1 MNYWDQIRHYLQSKV
16 SADGYDNW
24 LKATAFVGQN
34 GDTLYVSVPD
44 RETRAW
50 LESEYTQLIQGGI
63 QALGLPVR
71 HVSFE
76 AEQSRPAAPAA
87 PVAVNGTAEPD
98 TAATVLNPKFT
109 FNSFV
114 VGACNQFAHAAAK
127 SVATNPS
134 RSYNPLF
141 LYDGVGMGKTHLM
154 HAIGRELMDKHASMR
169 IIYTSSERFMNEM
182 ISCIR
187 TDRMQHFH
195 LGLPLIAAVLNTLIL
210 VVTILIRRPPKRIT
224 PNPWYWLLAFVASYW
239 LVFIIFFLQR
249 GRPVAANWITDSFAA
264 LGLAIVL
271 WARLSLG
278 RNIGFVPAQRELVDT
293 GAYAFMRHP
302 VYTGVLVAQTAFVL
316 RAYSPL
322 NLLLLA
328 MGVLWFIPIKSLVEE
343 DFLRTDPRYA
353 AYMQRVRARWIP
365 FVI

>member
-1 MNYWDQIRHYLQSKV
+1 M
-16 SADGYDNW
+16 
-24 LKATAFVGQN
+24 ATN
-34 GDTLYVSVPD
+34 
-44 RETRAW
+44 
-50 LESEYTQLIQGGI
+50 
-63 QALGLPVR
+63 QALAPSTAPSL
-71 HVSFE
+71 SFNLMQVLSE
-76 AEQSRPAAPAA
+76 PWVDRTIAA
-87 PVAVNGTAEPD
+87 VACIPLVY
-98 TAATVLNPKFT
+98 
-109 FNSFV
+109 
-114 VGACNQFAHAAAK
+114 GA
-127 SVATNPS
+127 
-134 RSYNPLF
+134 Y
-141 LYDGVGMGKTHLM
+141 Y
-154 HAIGRELMDKHASMR
+154 
-169 IIYTSSERFMNEM
+169 
-182 ISCIR
+182 
-187 TDRMQHFH
+187 RMQHFH

-210 VVTILIRRPPKRIT
+210 VVTMLIRRPPKRIT

-249 GRPVAANWITDSFAA
+249 GRPIVANWITDSFAT

-278 RNIGFVPAQRELVDT
+278 RNIGFVPAQRELVHT

-322 NLLLLA
+322 NLLLLG

-343 DFLRTDPRYA
+343 DFLRIDPRYA